1 MITTALGLHREI
13 IIERHLASAV
23 WLGDHMSQSAGMILV
38 SEDLRCSVER
48 DEELMPGL
56 VGRYRGIDPNE
67 VYRRKLLFMS
77 ERLRLPGTA
86 QGPPW
91 VAAPPQSRDWWSCA
105 ICT

>member
-13 IIERHLASAV
+13 IIERHLAFVV
-23 WLGDHMSQSAGMILV
+23 WLADHMSQSAGMIPV
-38 SEDLRCSVER
+38 SEKLRRSVAR
-48 DEELMPGL
+48 DEEFMPGL
-56 VGRYRGIDPNE
+56 VGRYKQVDPNE